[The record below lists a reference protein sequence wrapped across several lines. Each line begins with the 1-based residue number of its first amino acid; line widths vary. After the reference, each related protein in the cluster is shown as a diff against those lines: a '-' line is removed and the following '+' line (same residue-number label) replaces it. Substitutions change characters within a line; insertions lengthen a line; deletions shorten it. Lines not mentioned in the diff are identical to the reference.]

1 MLLADLVP
9 GSFVTNSESQQTFT
23 LIMTGSQVREKFSWI
38 TTNRDASSTPEIMMP
53 RENANVSNFSDMQK
67 HAYVK
72 AHSEQ
77 PCHTNPLLLIIA
89 GISGTGKSYLS
100 TAIKNLQISCA

>member
-1 MLLADLVP
+1 
-9 GSFVTNSESQQTFT
+9 
-23 LIMTGSQVREKFSWI
+23 
-38 TTNRDASSTPEIMMP
+38 MMP

-100 TAIKNLQISCA
+100 TAIKNL